1 MTAFRF
7 VPAPEFFGDVRI
19 TVPGE
24 AESAVLRLK
33 FKHLGREALAAW
45 IAKPNKDGVES
56 DAAYLGQVVI
66 GWEGVKDHEDRDV
79 PFGQAA
85 FATMLD
91 AYPTAGREVFAAY
104 VSALTESRAKN

>member
-24 AESAVLRLK
+24 SEAAVLRLK
-33 FKHLGREALAAW
+33 FKHLGREALQAW
-45 IAKPNKDGVES
+45 IEKPTKQGVNS
-56 DAAYLGQVVI
+56 DAAYLGEVVI
-66 GWEGVKDHEDRDV
+66 GWDGVKDEESREV

-85 FATMLD
+85 FEAMLD
-91 AYPTAGREVFAAY
+91 AYPAAGREIFAAY
-104 VSALTESRAKN
+104 ITALTESRAKN